1 MTEMK
6 IVEFENRVDPDAI
19 AHNEVLPSRL
29 RGRCNN
35 EKKNYR
41 WMCVCLGGG
50 GGGGAEYTD
59 PSSS

>member
-29 RGRCNN
+29 RGDAIMR
-35 EKKNYR
+35 EKNTDG
-41 WMCVCLGGG
+41 WGG